1 MNLQENYRRLF
12 KGRISSNDAM
22 LLREAKTMIKVP
34 DYYRTNPP
42 KQNIDLGLM
51 ELQRVVKAG
60 YMNKII
66 STIKNDLG
74 SSVNDVKFV
83 SKWSTQNGKSIPA
96 IAVLWNWNLDEEYK
110 KDQGETV
117 ENVHRPALQSAFRGG
132 ATDPNWVDVLD
143 KKEFGAVIKE
153 GYRFWSPE
161 DVLRVMG
168 RTSGRQYKG
177 IPLNGWE
184 QFTSLNSSGETH
196 PDILAKIP
204 VSNPRG
210 SVSMVSFDPSTLGMF
225 VGELYDKEIKSGG
238 NPLNALADVVS
249 RIADEAQQNYDMTDD
264 ITDELGDFYDQ
275 VQDSGDAKLIKAY
288 EKLRMT
294 ADGAPRAQAKAAND
308 LLNIL

>member
-12 KGRISSNDAM
+12 KGRLSSNDAM
-22 LLREAKTMIKVP
+22 LLREAKTTIKVP

-117 ENVHRPALQSAFRGG
+117 QNVHRPALLSAFRGS
-132 ATDPNWVDVLD
+132 ATEPNWVDVLD

-153 GYRFWSPE
+153 GYRFWSVA

-238 NPLNALADVVS
+238 NPLKALADVVS
-249 RIADEAQQNYDMTDD
+249 KIADEAQQGTDMTDD

-275 VQDSGDAKLIKAY
+275 VRDSGDAKLIKAY

-308 LLNIL
+308 LLNML